1 MEYMLMI
8 YVNEAGWPKLSKA
21 QQEQGMAA
29 YTAYTEAMQRA
40 GVFKS
45 GGRLHPSASAA
56 TVRAAD
62 GKPGVLDGPYAD
74 AKEQLGGFYI
84 VDVADREAALSW
96 AQRCPGA
103 GHGAVEVRQICR

>member
-8 YVNEAGWPKLSKA
+8 YVNEAGWPQLSKA

-29 YTAYTEAMQRA
+29 YLAYTEALQKA
-40 GVFKS
+40 GVLKKS
-45 GGRLHPSASAA
+45 GRLHPSTSAA

-62 GKPGVLDGPYAD
+62 GTTNVLDGPYAD

-84 VDVADREAALSW
+84 IDVPDREAAIAW
-96 AQRCPGA
+96 AKRCPGA
-103 GHGAVEVRQICR
+103 GHGIVEVRQVRT

>member
-21 QQEQGMAA
+21 QQDQGMAA
-29 YTAYTEAMQRA
+29 YMAYTEAMQKA
-40 GVFKS
+40 GVLRS

-62 GKPGVLDGPYAD
+62 GKPNVLDGPFAD

-84 VDVADREAALSW
+84 IDVADRKAALVW
-96 AQRCPGA
+96 AEQCPGV
-103 GHGAVEVRQICR
+103 GHGAVEVRQIWR

>member
-8 YVNEAGWPKLSKA
+8 YVNEAGWPKLSPA

-29 YTAYTEAMQRA
+29 YTAYTESMQKS
-40 GVFKS
+40 GVFKT
-45 GGRLHPSASAA
+45 GGRLHPSVSAA

-62 GKPGVLDGPYAD
+62 GKPSVLDGPYAD

-84 VDVADREAALSW
+84 IDVPDREAALSW
-96 AQRCPGA
+96 ARRCPGT
-103 GHGAVEVRQICR
+103 GHGAVEVRQIWR